1 VQIRSDPLDELA
13 IPDGTTVEEHDLV
26 TDGDVVVGGQSTVEF
41 GVRGDDVMAGE
52 RVTFGGHIEAEGDC
66 RLDMWSEVEEDV
78 LVGGDAYLGE
88 RAQVG
93 GELKVAGN
101 VDIGDDV
108 DIRESFEASGHIVI
122 RNPMPTVVFL
132 VVYLSQLLRIGEEE
146 AAEDLASQLVEAED
160 DEAQP
165 LVVPR
170 GARVSD
176 DAWRVST
183 PADIGDDCRLH
194 GNIRAESLTVGED
207 NAVFGSLRARGDV
220 VVGEDTEIKGD
231 VTTRNGDVSVASGAT
246 VWGDISAQDVELHE
260 HAVVEGK
267 IRVSGELAQVR
278 DTLGPEKP
286 TDESDDTASATTESD
301 TADTTPESEG
311 SEVGDETPT
320 DDSDAEPTET
330 DPVEAAD
337 GEVTGATDDEATEVV
352 DSEDSSDEATGE
364 SSEDPPAVESREA
377 VEAELDGVVPMMG
390 DDPGHNKNGHDEDA
404 ELAEVE

>member
-1 VQIRSDPLDELA
+1 MPIRSDPLDELQ

-26 TDGDVVVGGQSTVEF
+26 TDGDVIVGGQSAVEF

-52 RVTFGGHIEAEGDC
+52 RVTFDGHIEAAGDC

-88 RAQVG
+88 RVRVG

-108 DIRESFEASGHIVI
+108 DIEESFEASGHIEI
-122 RNPMPTVVFL
+122 RNPMPTIVFL

-146 AAEDLASQLVEAED
+146 AAERLADQLVEAEGS
-160 DEAQP
+160 EAEP
-165 LVVPR
+165 VVIPR

-183 PADIGDDCRLH
+183 PATVGDDCRLH
-194 GNIRAESLTVGED
+194 GNVRAESLEVGEG
-207 NAVFGSLRARGDV
+207 NTVFGSLRARGDV

-231 VTTRNGDVSVASGAT
+231 VTTRGGDVFVARGAT
-246 VWGDISAQDVELHE
+246 VWGDISAEDVELHE

-267 IRVSGELAQVR
+267 IRVSGELTQVR
-278 DTLGPEKP
+278 DALGPRQAAE
-286 TDESDDTASATTESD
+286 ESDDASDASD
-301 TADTTPESEG
+301 ESEG
-311 SEVGDETPT
+311 PSV
-320 DDSDAEPTET
+320 
-330 DPVEAAD
+330 
-337 GEVTGATDDEATEVV
+337 DDEAHAEAPAEAPETEA
-352 DSEDSSDEATGE
+352 DGSRIPAADEADGAGE
-364 SSEDPPAVESREA
+364 SATVESDPTESREA

-390 DDPGHNKNGHDEDA
+390 ADPDHSENGHDDDA
-404 ELAEVE
+404 EVAPDAD